1 LDVKKIKKNS
11 KLNICKKNRTPTKI
25 FSVPAYVPM
34 YAHMQSFAEGHCA
47 TVTHLCTSWP
57 DRFPYPLAG
66 AFGRRR
72 TGEFLAPF
80 RRFLAPNSNSGRRR
94 TGDFF
99 GAKFKLGAPKNKRLF
114 GAKFKFG
121 TAKNGRLYLAP
132 NSNSE
137 HNHQKKNVSLFTSR
151 QLRRHSLLFSRV
163 KEGELALNAKQIK
176 RSACCSL
183 ALKLALFYLPSVP
196 LSFCAFLQTLFT
208 KDLADGARLKAD
220 GALTRVARLFPV
232 EHTKAGNNL
241 PKWPQS
247 TQMVI

>member
-1 LDVKKIKKNS
+1 
-11 KLNICKKNRTPTKI
+11 LNGK
-25 FSVPAYVPM
+25 
-34 YAHMQSFAEGHCA
+34 
-47 TVTHLCTSWP
+47 
-57 DRFPYPLAG
+57 
-66 AFGRRR
+66 
-72 TGEFLAPF
+72 
-80 RRFLAPNSNSGRRR
+80 R

-99 GAKFKLGAPKNKRLF
+99 GAKFKFGAPRSRLLFWLQIQILNGKRTGDFF
-114 GAKFKFG
+114 GAKFKFR
-121 TAKNGRLYLAP
+121 AQP
-132 NSNSE
+132 PE
-137 HNHQKKNVSLFTSR
+137 KNVSLFTSR